1 VVVGGLKAKAMAVA
15 DGRGSKA
22 KAVVVGVLEV
32 EAMAVAIGWGGLR
45 MRQW

>member
-1 VVVGGLKAKAMAVA
+1 MAVA

-32 EAMAVAIGWGGLR
+32 EAMAVAIG
-45 MRQW
+45 